1 MFFCFITFSKE
12 TVHPTVKPSPVF
24 GPGSETGTGKAKNS
38 RATMDRSHKPQR
50 HWAPKQHSWAQ
61 SRTWV
66 LPELH
71 PTKQVLHNIAFSDQG
86 LTTLY
91 VLFLQLPVEKNSDQ
105 WSLVCKFYFQ
115 RQHELNIFLLLLKKK
130 SPRGFIQLI
139 PRVTFS
145 WGYDSIFW
153 MHPYLLVYQQILHHS
168 NMKTFWK

>member
-38 RATMDRSHKPQR
+38 RATMDRSHKPQH

-71 PTKQVLHNIAFSDQG
+71 PTKQLLHDIAFSDQG

-91 VLFLQLPVEKNSDQ
+91 VLFLQLLVENISDQ

-145 WGYDSIFW
+145 WGYDSIF
-153 MHPYLLVYQQILHHS
+153 
-168 NMKTFWK
+168 